1 MNYKLY
7 VTLCDQPLTIFLANG
22 FYSQSTTPTPLHRHG
37 YTELHAVCGG
47 KIDYSIGQERYVLE
61 KGDFLVIPP
70 HVQHS
75 CDTVSDDALH
85 ISFFFDRTVT
95 SAVNGHLP
103 ESLADRMMDEARRA
117 AGENNYFA
125 FTGYVS
131 LMLSGVFGDAVVRAK
146 EMRDD
151 AFIIDSYIETR
162 YASSPSLSELSEELK
177 LSEKQAARLVKSYTG
192 YSFTD
197 MITQKRM
204 KIAHILLDTTDMT
217 LKEISEYVGYSSYS
231 GFYKAFRKAGE
242 MKEE

>member
-7 VTLCDQPLTIFLANG
+7 VTLCDQPLTIFFANG
-22 FYSQSTTPTPLHRHG
+22 FYSHSTTPTPLHRHG

-47 KIDYSIGQERYVLE
+47 KIEYSIGQDRYSME

-70 HVQHS
+70 HSQHS
-75 CDTVSDDALH
+75 CDSVSDDALH
-85 ISFFFDRTVT
+85 ISFFFDRPVLEAVT
-95 SAVNGHLP
+95 GHLP
-103 ESLADRMMDEARRA
+103 EEFADGMLEEAGRA
-117 AGENNYFA
+117 ADENNYFA

-131 LMLSGVFGDAVVRAK
+131 LMLSMAFSDATVKVK

-162 YASSPSLSELSEELK
+162 YASSPSLAELSEELK
-177 LSEKQAARLVKSYTG
+177 LSEKQTARLVKSYTG

-204 KIAHILLDTTDMT
+204 KIARILLESTEMT
-217 LKEISEYVGYSSYS
+217 LKEISEYVGYGSYS
-231 GFYKAFRKAGE
+231 GFYKAFRKTE
-242 MKEE
+242 ENKED